1 MKKPL
6 IIGMAIFVLLTC
18 VSIISM
24 WVYFSHRNPYKKE
37 QEKLAI
43 LLGINIKDYPYE
55 RAFPI
60 GYFYKVLK
68 PGMSISEIHG
78 LVQGY
83 EKVLRCSTGE
93 PAYYYSEVY
102 YYFGTGDQDALPIEL
117 FYNEQGGFEDF
128 QTEDDDSRTIN
139 THGCEVGQIR

>member
-1 MKKPL
+1 
-6 IIGMAIFVLLTC
+6 
-18 VSIISM
+18 M

-93 PAYYYSEVY
+93 PAYYYSII
-102 YYFGTGDQDALPIEL
+102 LEL
-117 FYNEQGGFEDF
+117 VIKTLYASNYSIMNRGVLKI
-128 QTEDDDSRTIN
+128 SKPRTMIV
-139 THGCEVGQIR
+139 EP